1 MRWLLIGA
9 VLVALYAAFDYWCS
23 VPVVTGGAVV
33 VTGASSGI
41 GRHAAFHLA
50 SKGFHV
56 HPTYRKEADKQS
68 LLEEAKALGVEAR
81 VHPLLMEV
89 TSEESVK
96 RAADEV
102 AATGVPLV
110 AVVSNSG
117 VTGGG
122 APLELD
128 SEAQLRSVMEV
139 NFFGAMRVARLFV
152 PLLRKSGGRIVSI
165 SSLKGSVAT
174 PGSSGYCASKAA
186 LDHAM
191 RCLARETLHLGVG
204 VVTVQPGYIATS
216 ILSNLDKEFVASQMA
231 LADSAVGRA
240 YPGFKRYLQ
249 ETFAVSGKPQR
260 GVHVSVTSEAIFKA
274 VSARWPWPVL
284 RAGGLEVYSATWVPR
299 LLPDLFQ
306 DAVASAVFR
315 YGDSGNDE
323 SLLTRIKKMFGA

>member
-1 MRWLLIGA
+1 M
-9 VLVALYAAFDYWCS
+9 LVAAYAAFHYWCS
-23 VPVVTGGAVV
+23 AVVVTGGAVV

-50 SKGFHV
+50 TKGFHV

-68 LLEEAKALGVEAR
+68 LLEEAQALGLEAR
-81 VHPLLMEV
+81 VHPLFMDV
-89 TSEESVK
+89 TSEDSV
-96 RAADEV
+96 REAAEEV
-102 AATGVPLV
+102 AARGMSLV

-152 PLLRKSGGRIVSI
+152 PLLRKGGGRLVSV

-191 RCLARETLHLGVG
+191 RVLARETRHLGVG

-216 ILSNLDKEFVASQMA
+216 ILANL
-231 LADSAVGRA
+231 
-240 YPGFKRYLQ
+240 GFRRYLQ
-249 ETFAVSGKPQR
+249 ETFAVEGKPQR
-260 GVHVSVTSEAIFKA
+260 GVHVSVTSEAIYKA
-274 VSARWPWPVL
+274 VATRWPWPVL
-284 RAGGLEVYSATWVPR
+284 RVGGLEVYPATWVPR

-306 DAVASAVFR
+306 DAVAAAVFR
-315 YGDSGNDE
+315 YGDANNDD
-323 SLLTRIKKMFGA
+323 SFSTRIKKMFGG